1 MLTLLT
7 GTPGSGK
14 TLYAIDIIVK
24 INSTELKEFEN
35 IKNIY
40 NNISGFKF
48 EYFNKSLINNI
59 KLNYNWFYVHLSILH
74 KMFLQN
80 QTNQNLDEIL
90 QEYCIK
96 NNIFDSYFIIDE
108 AHNYFETQDK
118 IINWWFTYH
127 RHLHHEI
134 LLITQ
139 NKTLINQT
147 YRNIPEIFV
156 RALPVSK
163 LISKT
168 TLRYFNYTDF
178 RMSKKY
184 STTQIKID
192 PTYFDLYKSGNKSNQ
207 KLVGVK
213 YIKYFIVFLTFFI
226 LISIYFYFNFFK
238 SPAFKTESKPTPKT
252 ESKPTP
258 KIEPKPLPK
267 IEEKL
272 NLETETI
279 NLKLY
284 SAICIMDNCY
294 IKYNLHYELIP
305 YSLIKNILNLPSTE
319 LIDTKFKPKRII
331 FDFITEPKNFSFL
344 NNSNI
349 SNIQTNINAPVNLP
363 LFNEI
368 LK

>member
-24 INSTELKEFEN
+24 INSSELKEFEN

-59 KLNYNWFYVHLSILH
+59 KLDYHWFYVHLSILH

-80 QTNQNLDEIL
+80 QTKQNLDDIL

-108 AHNYFETQDK
+108 AHNYFENQDK

-163 LISKT
+163 LISKS

-184 STTQIKID
+184 STTEIKID
-192 PTYFDLYKSGNKSNQ
+192 NTYFDLYKSGNKSNQ
-207 KLVGVK
+207 NLVGAK
-213 YIKYFIVFLTFFI
+213 YIRFFIIVFIFFIVIT
-226 LISIYFYFNFFK
+226 IYFYFNFFK
-238 SPAFKTESKPTPKT
+238 APAPTVQ
-252 ESKPTP
+252 
-258 KIEPKPLPK
+258 PKPIPKKETKTITETEKKPPPK
-267 IEEKL
+267 IEEKTI
-272 NLETETI
+272 TETI
-279 NLKLY
+279 NFKLY
-284 SAICIMDNCY
+284 TAICIMDNCY
-294 IKYNLHYELIP
+294 IKINSDYELIP
-305 YSLIKNILNLPSTE
+305 YSLIKNILNLPTTE
-319 LIDTKFKPKRII
+319 LIDTKYKLNRIV
-331 FDFITEPKNFSFL
+331 FDFITDVKNFSFL

-349 SNIQTNINAPVNLP
+349 NINNQTNINAINLP
-363 LFNEI
+363 KINEV
-368 LK
+368 LR